1 MKGSGPMSESSKKT
15 AKVRVYLCEC
25 GPIIKD
31 AIDLDSIAQR
41 LGAADGIECV
51 RKYATLCSKEGR
63 QWLADELTQH
73 PDCRVVIAGCSPRE
87 HGVTFMNVCRQAAFN
102 PYLLTMA
109 NIREQGV
116 WVTLDRYQAEQKA
129 EGIIRA
135 AASRVVEQQPLEES
149 EIDCSTDVL
158 VVGSGVAGL
167 TAARMLADGGRHVT
181 LVERAPVVGGRAA
194 LLSEVFPN
202 LECGSCMLEPL
213 LDDVL
218 HHPNIECHTDSEVE
232 EVLGFFG
239 NFTVRVRKRARRVDV
254 ASCYG
259 CRTCVEACPVE
270 VPSAFDH
277 GLSTRKAIDI
287 AYPGALPNATA
298 VDGTQCDHAKG
309 ADCARCA
316 EACPFGAIDLDATDT
331 VVEHK
336 VGALIVA
343 TGAETEPVGQSNG
356 SSGRVLSSMAFERLL
371 NASGPTGG
379 ELRIPG
385 RDAPR
390 SIALV
395 HCSDGSGRAPVE
407 RCSKVCCMAF
417 AKYAHLIG
425 QKLPGC
431 TIHEF
436 LWDRCAGGKG
446 FREFCNETAKEAG
459 LSQQWLQPGDRIEGV
474 AESAEGVTILY
485 TSSGEKS
492 ELAVDLAILSPPLQ
506 GANDSKELSA
516 LLRLDRGEHGYYVE
530 DHGHLRTSQSRVEGI
545 YLAGCAQAPRT
556 IEESATHG
564 AAAAGNVLAALVPG
578 RKLAVDPATAA
589 VDDERCGGCHTC
601 VTVCPFGAAT
611 FDESKRAA
619 AVNKVLCRGCGTC
632 AASCPTAAIRAHHFA
647 DEQIEAEIAAL
658 AQSDTVVL
666 ARSDD
671 VA

>member
-1 MKGSGPMSESSKKT
+1 MSESSEKT

-41 LGAADGIECV
+41 LSAADGVDSVC
-51 RKYATLCSKEGR
+51 RYATLCSKEGR
-63 QWLADELTQH
+63 RWLADDLAQH
-73 PDCRVVIAGCSPRE
+73 SDCRAVVAGCSPRE
-87 HGVTFMNVCRQAAFN
+87 HGATFMNVCRQAEFN

-109 NIREQGV
+109 NIREQCV
-116 WVTLDRYQAEQKA
+116 WVTLDRYHAEQKA
-129 EGIIRA
+129 ERIIRA
-135 AASRVVEQQPLEES
+135 AVSRVAEQQPLEES
-149 EIDCSTDVL
+149 EIDCNTDAL

-181 LVERAPVVGGRAA
+181 LVERAPAVGGRAA
-194 LLSEVFPN
+194 LLSEVYPN

-218 HHPNIECHTDSEVE
+218 HHPNIECHTDSEIE

-239 NFTVRVRKRARRVDV
+239 NYTVSVRKRARRVDV
-254 ASCYG
+254 AACYG

-298 VDGTQCDHAKG
+298 VDGAHCDHAKG
-309 ADCARCA
+309 EDCARCA
-316 EACPFGAIDLDATDT
+316 EACPFGAIDLDATDK

-343 TGAETEPVGQSNG
+343 TGAETEPVSQADG
-356 SSGRVLSSMAFERLL
+356 SSGPSSRVLSSMAFERLL

-379 ELRIPG
+379 ELRLPD

-425 QKLPGC
+425 RKLPDC

-446 FREFCNETAKEAG
+446 YREFCHETAKETG
-459 LSQQWLQPGDRIEGV
+459 LRQEWLRPGDRIEGV
-474 AESAEGVTILY
+474 TQNADGVTIDY
-485 TSSGEKS
+485 TSNGRKAA
-492 ELAVDLAILSPPLQ
+492 LDVDLAILSPPLQ
-506 GANDSKELSA
+506 GAADSESLSS
-516 LLRLDRGEHGYYVE
+516 LLRIDRGEHGYFLE
-530 DHGHLRTSQSRVEGI
+530 EHGHLRSSQSRVEGI
-545 YLAGCAQAPRT
+545 FLAGCAQAPRT
-556 IEESATHG
+556 IEESASHG

-589 VDDERCGGCHTC
+589 VDEARCGGCHTC

-658 AQSDTVVL
+658 ARGDEVVL
-666 ARSDD
+666 SRSDD